1 MPTTTFN
8 PTVELLN
15 FEDLL
20 EYAANNLDYA
30 GQTELLNTISAELR
44 SNPYVAGSLTTQE
57 AWANEIAKKLESAG
71 YEITY
76 NGNGAW
82 TGSVFSTKP
91 TVTTMPN
98 PIDSN
103 VSTVSRGWLRNK
115 YGGVNEFGTVGQQTW
130 VPTRFPV
137 SGGLGSKALYL
148 VGSVGS
154 GISAASTG
162 IWLGKT
168 IDSALYN
175 AFPDFWDSVGM
186 STLNPETWN
195 SITNGDDSPF
205 AGLFNFILGL
215 DPDTGNAEAYMNE
228 ETLAYMAYYMKTQ
241 GVFAT
246 SATSEMIDSE
256 VDGITVNAPI
266 PFIDLGTPSLVYINS
281 NTQQYCWPVPVGIR
295 ISTGAPVY
303 FCCGVNERSRILSK
317 LIMLR
322 LPDANNTGLFAFES
336 NLSTS
341 FTASLRYLDPNT
353 GYYATL
359 AGSTMTGVRTVNDK
373 IIYASNSLIGLTTV
387 AYNYPEIMPTQPS
400 TLRNQEIAYAALFG
414 NYRTTGGGIEGIGNQ
429 DGATLPDVSSW
440 NDIPSTLQSLQNQ
453 YPDSFANPMI
463 WNNDSPYDD
472 TTGNMLRYI
481 PVPFPAIDANGN
493 PVSDTQN
500 QTSTEI
506 SPQTT
511 TQNILDYLMK
521 VMQQT
526 ATDTSPDDSTPPQN
540 PTDTGTGDSPTPT
553 IPSGSASALWSV
565 YHPTQAQVNSFGAWL
580 WGSPFLT
587 DIGKLFQNPI
597 DGVISL
603 HKIYATP
610 VDAGSGT
617 IVVGTLDSEVPSA
630 TVTQQYVTVN
640 CGSIDCHEEFGT
652 VFDYPP
658 HTKVSLYLP
667 FIGIVDLDTNDV
679 MRSTINVTYGVDVFT
694 GACLAMVE
702 VTRDGNTVNL
712 YQYAGVCA
720 VSYPLGNVQQSQ
732 LFSGLLAVAGGVAAS
747 IASGGVAAP
756 AALAVVGGVGAAAKS
771 SIGRSGGFSGNAG
784 AMGIKKPYLI
794 LQKPQTKVAETFPR
808 LSGYPTNKS
817 GKLSD
822 FSGQVNV
829 KSVHVEG
836 INATDVELKEIE
848 ALLKSGVLV

>member
-8 PTVELLN
+8 PTVELLD

-162 IWLGKT
+162 IWLGKA

-175 AFPDFWDSVGM
+175 AFPDYWDSIGM
-186 STLNPETWN
+186 SSLNPETWN
-195 SITNGDDSPF
+195 TITNGDDSPF

-215 DPDTGNAEAYMNE
+215 DPDTGNAEAYMDENAI
-228 ETLAYMAYYMKTQ
+228 AYMAMVLKDNGWFIDSGGVVNDAPSGMGTVNYVPFNVAYEVVNGIKSNGQPRVMYPNIPTGSANIVSFANGSTIYYLAYST
-241 GVFAT
+241 T
-246 SATSEMIDSE
+246 SFERIEIRQTSEGVDS
-256 VDGITVNAPI
+256 VIT
-266 PFIDLGTPSLVYINS
+266 YS
-281 NTQQYCWPVPVGIR
+281 NTVSSY
-295 ISTGAPVY
+295 TY
-303 FCCGVNERSRILSK
+303 DNK
-317 LIMLR
+317 LIYWSTVSVATN
-322 LPDANNTGLFAFES
+322 PFFASITPLSINVVQNLS
-336 NLSTS
+336 NL
-341 FTASLRYLDPNT
+341 TANKLAWLAQYNAIQNDPID
-353 GYYATL
+353 
-359 AGSTMTGVRTVNDK
+359 GV
-373 IIYASNSLIGLTTV
+373 S
-387 AYNYPEIMPTQPS
+387 
-400 TLRNQEIAYAALFG
+400 NQE
-414 NYRTTGGGIEGIGNQ
+414 
-429 DGATLPDVSSW
+429 GATLPDISNW
-440 NDIPSTLQSLQNQ
+440 NDIPSTLQSLQSQ

-463 WNNDSPYDD
+463 WNNDSPYDN

-511 TQNILDYLMK
+511 TQNILDYLMR

-526 ATDTSPDDSTPPQN
+526 ATDTSPDDTTPPAN
-540 PTDTGTGDSPTPT
+540 PTDTGTGDSPTPVA
-553 IPSGSASALWSV
+553 PSGSASALWSV
-565 YHPTQAQVNSFGAWL
+565 YHPTQAQVNSFGGWL
-580 WGSPFLT
+580 WGSVFTT
-587 DIGKLFQNPI
+587 DIRKLFTDPI
-597 DGVISL
+597 QGVITL
-603 HKIYATP
+603 HKIFAPP
-610 VDAGSGT
+610 VDSGSGT
-617 IVVGTLDSEVPSA
+617 IIVGTLDSNVPSA
-630 TVTQQYVTVN
+630 TVTQQYVTVD
-640 CGSIDCHEEFGT
+640 CGSIDCYEEFGN
-652 VFDYPP
+652 VFDYEPY
-658 HTKVSLYLP
+658 TQVSCYLP
-667 FIGIVDLDTNDV
+667 FIGIVPLKTDDV
-679 MRSTINVTYGVDVFT
+679 MRSTIHITYGVDVFT
-694 GACLAMVE
+694 GACLAMIE
-702 VTRDGNTVNL
+702 VSRDGNTVNM
-712 YQYAGVCA
+712 YQYSGVA
-720 VSYPLGNVQQSQ
+720 SVEYPLTNLQQSNIV
-732 LFSGLLAVAGGVAAS
+732 SGLLSVAGGVAMAVG
-747 IASGGVAAP
+747 SGGVGFAA
-756 AALAVVGGVGAAAKS
+756 GAAMIGGAASAAKTS
-771 SIGRSGGFSGNAG
+771 VGRSGGFSGNAG
-784 AMGIKKPYLI
+784 AMGIKIPYLI
-794 LQKPQTKVAETFPR
+794 IERPQTKVAETFPA
-808 LSGYPTNKS
+808 LAGYPTNYSCTLNDCS
-817 GKLSD
+817 GH
-822 FSGQVNV
+822 VTV
-829 KSVHVEG
+829 KHVHIEG
-836 INATDVELKEIE
+836 INATDSELSKIE
-848 ALLKSGVLV
+848 SLLRSGVIV